1 MYNVGHLQAINIDGQ
16 WVWAKLVDGEWVY
29 PKKIGEA
36 FLYPIKK
43 MDGVWVWPEVSTL
56 PIQSNMPPNDAA
68 IGSLQSSL
76 PSADHGGGLT
86 SLISPPIRNFRAS
99 KSCSKTTAKHGGV
112 SFSTEGEANALDL
125 PLIEL
130 DAYPPSQIDSK
141 EALLGREIAR
151 HGTKNPNDEID
162 EYFEADANAINSPT
176 STHNS
181 NVWETPLKISKAD
194 LKAVSAFLYQQL
206 ADTGTDPNKTIDDY
220 QDLACEEFG
229 QTFESDEW
237 DKWFD
242 NEIEVLSKKLGLVDV
257 KDSGSGNLPQLCM
270 TPSDATEADLDA
282 ISAFL
287 YQQLADAGT
296 DPNKTIDDYQDLA
309 CEEFGQTFESDEWD
323 KWFDNEIEVLSNN
336 LKQLNALDTF
346 YSSDDSSQSW
356 MTPSDATEADLEAI
370 SAFLYQQ
377 LAQNNT
383 NLIKTIDDYQD
394 LAFSEFGQV
403 FNSDEWDRWF
413 ANEIQKLLKKIE
425 DGGNAIAT
433 SNMQSLDDNDG
444 NSIATEHDKDSQKN
458 TQIDITYNS
467 SLQNA
472 KTSGM
477 KINGESAEPN
487 VLNPQ
492 DFEDA
497 CTKNI
502 HVPVTHTLYSWTAT
516 GRNLQVPATHTLFSW
531 KATARNAK
539 LPSLHAQFT
548 QN

>member
-1 MYNVGHLQAINIDGQ
+1 
-16 WVWAKLVDGEWVY
+16 
-29 PKKIGEA
+29 
-36 FLYPIKK
+36 
-43 MDGVWVWPEVSTL
+43 
-56 PIQSNMPPNDAA
+56 
-68 IGSLQSSL
+68 
-76 PSADHGGGLT
+76 
-86 SLISPPIRNFRAS
+86 
-99 KSCSKTTAKHGGV
+99 
-112 SFSTEGEANALDL
+112 
-125 PLIEL
+125 
-130 DAYPPSQIDSK
+130 
-141 EALLGREIAR
+141 
-151 HGTKNPNDEID
+151 
-162 EYFEADANAINSPT
+162 
-176 STHNS
+176 
-181 NVWETPLKISKAD
+181 
-194 LKAVSAFLYQQL
+194 
-206 ADTGTDPNKTIDDY
+206 
-220 QDLACEEFG
+220 
-229 QTFESDEW
+229 
-237 DKWFD
+237 
-242 NEIEVLSKKLGLVDV
+242 
-257 KDSGSGNLPQLCM
+257 
-270 TPSDATEADLDA
+270 
-282 ISAFL
+282 
-287 YQQLADAGT
+287 
-296 DPNKTIDDYQDLA
+296 
-309 CEEFGQTFESDEWD
+309 
-323 KWFDNEIEVLSNN
+323 
-336 LKQLNALDTF
+336 
-346 YSSDDSSQSW
+346 

>member
-206 ADTGTDPNKTIDDY
+206 ADT
-220 QDLACEEFG
+220 
-229 QTFESDEW
+229 
-237 DKWFD
+237 
-242 NEIEVLSKKLGLVDV
+242 
-257 KDSGSGNLPQLCM
+257 
-270 TPSDATEADLDA
+270 
-282 ISAFL
+282 
-287 YQQLADAGT
+287 GT